1 MHLLHERKIIGRV
14 KKRSSRG
21 IVLKNEKKKRNSKIE
36 IERENW
42 DNITEQKISKV
53 DEETKV
59 LLKMC

>member
-1 MHLLHERKIIGRV
+1 MHERKIIGRV
-14 KKRSSRG
+14 KKRSSKG

-36 IERENW
+36 LERENW

-59 LLKMC
+59 LLNMC

>member
-1 MHLLHERKIIGRV
+1 MHERKIIGRV
-14 KKRSSRG
+14 KKRSSKG

-36 IERENW
+36 LERENW